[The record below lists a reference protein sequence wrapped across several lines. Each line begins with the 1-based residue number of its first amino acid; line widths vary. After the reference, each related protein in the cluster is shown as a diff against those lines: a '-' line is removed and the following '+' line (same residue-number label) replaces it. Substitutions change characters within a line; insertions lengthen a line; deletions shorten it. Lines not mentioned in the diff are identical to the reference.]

1 MNCVRWI
8 PILVFPLVATTAIG
22 AERVFLKAENQLLET
37 ELRIAATPQIYFVF
51 DLKDNK
57 VCLKARG
64 RVLKEFGMKGIRS
77 WGRTSVARATTLVEK
92 STLFPPKR
100 VLITPN
106 TTKDGEEARVETLEL
121 KDMPASF
128 TLVMDKEMWITVRPE
143 PTGMISWL
151 WSVHYPVT
159 WYLTR
164 PVLTVW
170 HAVRKSS
177 FTSIE
182 IVLKEDD
189 ARTLYWSFLEGMAA
203 IVYSPGRP

>member
-1 MNCVRWI
+1 MNFVRWI
-8 PILVFPLVATTAIG
+8 PILVLPLVATSAIG
-22 AERVFLKAENQLLET
+22 AERAFLKSENQLLET

-64 RVLKEFGMKGIRS
+64 RILKEFRMKGIRS
-77 WGRTSVARATTLVEK
+77 WGRTSGARATTLVEK

-100 VLITPN
+100 GLITPN
-106 TTKDGEEARVETLEL
+106 TKDAEEARVETLEL

-128 TLVMDKEMWITVRPE
+128 TLVMDKEMWIAVRPE
-143 PTGMISWL
+143 PAGVLSWL
-151 WSVHYPVT
+151 WSVHYPIR

-170 HAVRKSS
+170 HAARRRS
-177 FTSIE
+177 FTSME
-182 IVLKEDD
+182 IVLNEDD
-189 ARTLYWSFLEGMAA
+189 ARALYWSFLEGMAA
-203 IVYSPGRP
+203 IVYSPGQP